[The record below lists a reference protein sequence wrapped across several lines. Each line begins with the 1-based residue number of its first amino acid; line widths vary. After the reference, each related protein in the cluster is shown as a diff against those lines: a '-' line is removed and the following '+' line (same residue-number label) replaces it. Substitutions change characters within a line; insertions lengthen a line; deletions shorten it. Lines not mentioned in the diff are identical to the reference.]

1 MTPEDLGPA
10 EHLEAGAVG
19 EPGRRTFFVHVQ
31 AGGVSHWYH
40 AEKQQVGEFADRAIA
55 LLLEA
60 SIIPDPN
67 AVSEILARL
76 GDAEPDTFAFRVG
89 TITLRAS
96 EARELIHLEIESA
109 DEQLAVSFQVAPE
122 QLQAMATHA
131 ESVVAAG
138 RELCERCR
146 LPMDPVG
153 HKCPS
158 TNGYHVD

>member
-19 EPGRRTFFVHVQ
+19 EPGQRTFFVHVR
-31 AGGVSHWYH
+31 AGGVEHWYH

-60 SIIPDPN
+60 AIIPDPN
-67 AVSEILARL
+67 VVSEILARL
-76 GDAEPDTFAFRVG
+76 GDAEPSDFAFGVG
-89 TITLRAS
+89 TITLRAT
-96 EARELIHLEIESA
+96 EARELVHLEIESG
-109 DEQLAVSFQVAPE
+109 DEELAVAFQVAPE

-138 RELCERCR
+138 RELCALCR
-146 LPMDPVG
+146 LPMEPSG
-153 HKCPS
+153 HRCPS